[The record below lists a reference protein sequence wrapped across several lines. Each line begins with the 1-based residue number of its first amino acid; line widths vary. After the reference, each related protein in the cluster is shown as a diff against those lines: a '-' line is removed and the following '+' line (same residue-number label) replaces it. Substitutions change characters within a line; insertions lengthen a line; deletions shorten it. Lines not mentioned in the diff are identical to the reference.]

1 MIDNIY
7 VDGPASSEFG
17 VTGAIGDLYAELV
30 KRFGSAEA
38 LEAAYLEAIGELE
51 LEKEST
57 AYPASMPDSRPTTA
71 FEAAFEEAAQQIHQ
85 REGFGSDT
93 VFRFVY

>member
-1 MIDNIY
+1 MIENIY
-7 VDGPASSEFG
+7 VDGPSSSEFG

-38 LEAAYLEAIGELE
+38 LEAAYLEAIGALE
-51 LEKEST
+51 LEEESM
-57 AYPASMPDSRPTTA
+57 AYPASMPDSRPATA
-71 FEAAFEEAAQQIHQ
+71 FETAFEEIAQQIHR
-85 REGFGSDT
+85 REGFDADT